1 MEITSHTLTHPAR
14 LSVGVGVYAGA
25 QMSRLFVVYDTKND
39 PGRVDF
45 YGFIPPSYPRDNV
58 ARLSQEVS
66 RT

>member
-1 MEITSHTLTHPAR
+1 MEVTSVTLTTPAR

-25 QMSRLFVVYDTKND
+25 QMSRLFMVYDLKQD

-58 ARLSQEVS
+58 ARLSRRCTE
-66 RT
+66 